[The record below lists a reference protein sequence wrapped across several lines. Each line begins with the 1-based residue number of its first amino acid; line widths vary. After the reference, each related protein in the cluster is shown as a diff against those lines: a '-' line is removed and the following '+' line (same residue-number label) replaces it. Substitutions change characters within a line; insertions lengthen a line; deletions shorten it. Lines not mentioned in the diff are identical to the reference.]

1 MKDKMSFLLGS
12 FSVGVSRLQNNSF
25 FILHSSFLF
34 IIVFLF
40 ASCGDVAEDER
51 WMGPQEVAATKNVL
65 VEDFTG
71 QRCVNCPDATATID
85 ELQQRISSRYGAG
98 HVVAVAIHGGSM
110 AISDDYPMGLAT
122 AEGDSMHN
130 ALGIDAWPA
139 GVVDRTGG
147 ICRYSEWTA
156 RVVSRMAVIPSLE
169 IACEASAD
177 EAQINVSVVI
187 TPLFSFDTSAERR
200 LTVWLTESGITALQF
215 MPDGSRNA
223 SYIHNHVF
231 RASLT
236 EPVGQLLAGGT
247 QTVSLSLPI
256 KATWNVAQLAVVAFV
271 TEARGVEQ
279 VVEVKVKG
287 NGE

>member
-1 MKDKMSFLLGS
+1 MKNSVSFKYILYCAVFLLC
-12 FSVGVSRLQNNSF
+12 
-25 FILHSSFLF
+25 
-34 IIVFLF
+34 
-40 ASCGDVAEDER
+40 SCGDVAEEER
-51 WMGPQEVAATKNVL
+51 WIGPQEVAATKNVL

-85 ELQQRISSRYGAG
+85 EMQQRFTARYGPG

-110 AISDDYPMGLAT
+110 AISDEYPMGLAT
-122 AEGDSMHN
+122 AEGEAMHT

-156 RVVSRMAVIPSLE
+156 RIVSRMAVLPSVA
-169 IACEASAD
+169 IACEASVAD
-177 EAQINVSVVI
+177 EQINVTVSV
-187 TPLFSFDTSAERR
+187 TPSATSDTSLERR

-223 SYIHNHVF
+223 SYVHNHVF

-236 EPVGQLLAGGT
+236 EPEGRLLGTASAAGGT
-247 QTVSLSLPI
+247 ETVSLSIPI
-256 KATWNVAQLAVVAFV
+256 KATWNVAQMAVVAFV
-271 TEARGVEQ
+271 ADVTGVEQ
-279 VVEVKVKG
+279 VVEVVLK
-287 NGE
+287 N